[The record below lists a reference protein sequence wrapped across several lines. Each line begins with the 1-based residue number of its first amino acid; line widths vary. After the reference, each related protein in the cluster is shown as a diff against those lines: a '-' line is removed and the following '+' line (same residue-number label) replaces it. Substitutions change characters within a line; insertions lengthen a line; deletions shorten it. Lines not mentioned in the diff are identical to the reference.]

1 MTVLLVLAARQVPR
15 QDCNIRSMR
24 RETMGNQGLG
34 ASIWCG
40 IVAVAVGAAGLMV
53 NVWVG
58 LALLA
63 LGAAWFSRACYRDY
77 RGAER

>member
-1 MTVLLVLAARQVPR
+1 
-15 QDCNIRSMR
+15 
-24 RETMGNQGLG
+24 MGNHGLG

-40 IVAVAVGAAGLMV
+40 IVAVGVGAAGLMV

-63 LGAAWFSRACYRDY
+63 LGAACFSRACYRDY
-77 RGAER
+77 RGAEL

>member
-1 MTVLLVLAARQVPR
+1 
-15 QDCNIRSMR
+15 
-24 RETMGNQGLG
+24 MGNQGLG